1 MVQAKASPV
10 KPSPREP
17 LAPLETVT
25 RRQQESL
32 VARIFRDHD
41 WSHLKLKPDHA
52 ARPLWISPEDRTLI
66 LEAFSPIAEQVQDF
80 LVAIAEPVSRYVPC
94 HSFKAHADVP
104 CVRLFRP
111 EFIHEYKLTTYS
123 LYAAVSVG
131 LETNDI
137 LEVLNR
143 YSKVPVPESIAKF
156 IRDCTSSYG
165 KVKLVLKHNKYYV
178 ESSHPDL
185 VQKLLRDPI
194 IRGARV
200 IEDAVVDTP
209 ANKSAT
215 APAAE
220 PLADPSKAAASN
232 EKQAQDVFSAVI
244 GADRGG

>member
-1 MVQAKASPV
+1 M
-10 KPSPREP
+10 
-17 LAPLETVT
+17 LT
-25 RRQQESL
+25 
-32 VARIFRDHD
+32 
-41 WSHLKLKPDHA
+41 
-52 ARPLWISPEDRTLI
+52 
-66 LEAFSPIAEQVQDF
+66 FS
-80 LVAIAEPVSRYVPC
+80 S
-94 HSFKAHADVP
+94 
-104 CVRLFRP
+104 FRP

-156 IRDCTSSYG
+156 IRDCTASYG

-185 VQKLLRDPI
+185 IQKLLRDPI

-200 IEDAVVDTP
+200 IEDTVNETSVMKTV
-209 ANKSAT
+209 AT
-215 APAAE
+215 PAAE
-220 PLADPSKAAASN
+220 PPADASKGASN

-244 GADRGG
+244 GADRGT